1 MLDFPGSVCIVFFAF
16 VFFQNILHS
25 IIISCLCQKK
35 QGKYSFCKDL
45 CVMTMLDRGA
55 FSKKF

>member
-16 VFFQNILHS
+16 VFSKIFCIVL
-25 IIISCLCQKK
+25 LCHVYVQKK

-45 CVMTMLDRGA
+45 CDMTMLDRGA